1 MEKDSTNDWTVV
13 AMTLPMNTEIATII
27 SENVGGVV
35 AYCVCCSGVYEEGN
49 REGARGVA
57 GRTGVIGIT
66 LGVGRLPPLAGGFW

>member
-1 MEKDSTNDWTVV
+1 
-13 AMTLPMNTEIATII
+13 MTLPMNTEIATII

-66 LGVGRLPPLAGGFW
+66 LETGCFPPLAGGVW